1 MIKIATSKK
10 GLRDL
15 PKGKTGGFTILE
27 ILIAL
32 ALGAVVLSVLYW
44 SYSAVV
50 GSTRRYREVSDFYQT
65 ARNSLTNMAREI
77 SGAFQPLFAEE
88 ELMFRGGDDWFRGMA
103 ADSLSFVTS
112 TCLRGREDE
121 VGSDTYEITYYRGFG
136 EEGGLLLMRR
146 APFYNLEEPFE
157 EGEELVLAENIRS
170 LNFEYFDGL
179 EWWEE
184 WDPEEQES
192 LPRAVRI
199 SIAVGREEDEQPRNF
214 TIAAA
219 LPLGQKMEEE
229 EEEEES

>member
-1 MIKIATSKK
+1 M
-10 GLRDL
+10 
-15 PKGKTGGFTILE
+15 E

-50 GSTRRYREVSDFYQT
+50 GTTRRYREVSDFYQT
-65 ARNSLTNMAREI
+65 ARINLTNMAREI

-88 ELMFRGGDDWFRGMA
+88 QLIFKGEDDWFKGMA
-103 ADSLSFVTS
+103 ADRLSFVTS

-121 VGSDTYEITYYRGFG
+121 TGSDSYEISYYRGFG
-136 EEGGLLLMRR
+136 EEEGLLLMRR

-157 EGEELVLAENIRS
+157 GGEELVLAENVRA

-184 WDPEEQES
+184 WDPEEQER

-199 SIAVGREEDEQPRNF
+199 SIAVGREEDEEPRSF
-214 TIAAA
+214 VIATF
-219 LPLGQKMEEE
+219 LPLGGEEE
-229 EEEEES
+229 EEEEEEE